1 MKKLYTFLAAALMM
15 GAAHAQ
21 KFTVTWNGTEVTE
34 GETINIEAEE
44 EDYGTPDFPM
54 IFVEAKSNPTNTSGL
69 LFNNKTNAGLQ
80 AAIKASVLEANLTGY
95 SLQLCCGGNC
105 LGDLDKDGVIEKE
118 LNTEKGLL
126 PGTDKDHIPFQ
137 YDVVFP
143 EQGTYGTVKT
153 KVEITAAGQTL
164 NFFVNFVY
172 SEGASVN
179 AATANSYFR
188 PFDGGVSYSFANAN
202 PRKLSIYSA
211 DGKLLQNAQLAQRGT
226 FRYNKLPAGIYVLE
240 VKEKGRK
247 AFSRKVYIY

>member
-21 KFTVTWNGTEVTE
+21 KFTVTWNGTEVAE
-34 GETINIEAEE
+34 GETVNIEAEE
-44 EDYGTPDFPM
+44 EDFGTPDFPM
-54 IFVEAKSNPTNTSGL
+54 IFVEAKSNPTPTTGL
-69 LFNNKTNAGLQ
+69 LFNNLTGTGMQ
-80 AAIKASVLEANLTGY
+80 AAIKATVLEANLTGY
-95 SLQLCCGGNC
+95 SLQMCCGGNC
-105 LGDLDKDGVIEKE
+105 MTARNGVIEKE
-118 LNTEKGLL
+118 LNTESLNF
-126 PGTDKDHIPFQ
+126 GTDKDHIPFQ
-137 YDVVFP
+137 YDVMFP

-172 SEGASVN
+172 SEGASVS
-179 AATANSYFR
+179 AAMANSYFR

>member
-34 GETINIEAEE
+34 GETVNIEAEE
-44 EDYGTPDFPM
+44 EDFGTPDFPM
-54 IFVEAKSNPTNTSGL
+54 IFVEAKSNPTVTSGL

-95 SLQLCCGGNC
+95 SLQMCCGGNC
-105 LGDLDKDGVIEKE
+105 MAARDGVIEKD
-118 LNTEKGLL
+118 LNTESLNFGM
-126 PGTDKDHIPFQ
+126 DKDHIPFQ
-137 YDVVFP
+137 YDVMFP

>member
-15 GAAHAQ
+15 GAANAQ

-34 GETINIEAEE
+34 GETVNIEAEE
-44 EDYGTPDFPM
+44 EDWGTPDFPM
-54 IFVEAKSNPTNTSGL
+54 IFVEAKSNPTPTTGL
-69 LFNNKTNAGLQ
+69 LFNNLTGTGMQ
-80 AAIKASVLEANLTGY
+80 AAIKGTVLEANLTGY
-95 SLQLCCGGNC
+95 SLQMCCGGNC
-105 LGDLDKDGVIEKE
+105 MSARDGVIEKE
-118 LNTEKGLL
+118 LNTESLL
-126 PGTDKDHIPFQ
+126 FGTDKDHIPFQ
-137 YDVVFP
+137 YDVKFP

-164 NFFVNFVY
+164 NFFVNFIY

-226 FRYNKLPAGIYVLE
+226 FRYNKLPAGIYILE